1 VLTTR
6 HAAVWAAAYERH
18 RSELADGDWDA
29 MSDVGKLDVCRAA
42 ALYADEAVRWVRLAE
57 LDRSDA
63 LWALG
68 RLEVCGTK
76 ETK

>member
-1 VLTTR
+1 V
-6 HAAVWAAAYERH
+6 
-18 RSELADGDWDA
+18 ADVDWSA
-29 MSDVGKLDVCRAA
+29 MSDVERLDLARHAA
-42 ALYADEAVRWVRLAE
+42 HAADEAVRWVRLAE